1 MKPSRRPEVMRA
13 RYARLNSIVEPI
25 DLSGIESLFE
35 DLGIE
40 AERVVRPAT
49 QAASQVLYDAVK
61 SNVAAIP
68 RVSGNLALA
77 IYQAYSQENS
87 GPTRATYHLSWNA
100 KTAPHGGLV
109 EYGYWQRY
117 SYRPDGMGPMV
128 RAGMEGRRKPGRH
141 ASRSEKEAYYVPRP
155 GGPVYV
161 PGKAFMRRA
170 ISSFGAAAEAS
181 AAVLFEALEKVK

>member
-1 MKPSRRPEVMRA
+1 MA
-13 RYARLNSIVEPI
+13 RGSNSLIAPV
-25 DLSGIESLFE
+25 DLSGLESLMQE
-35 DLGIE
+35 LGDE
-40 AERVVRPAT
+40 AEQVVRPAA
-49 QAASQVLYDAVK
+49 QAAIQVLYDAVK

-68 RVSGNLALA
+68 RVSGNLARS
-77 IYQAYSQENS
+77 IYQAYSEENS
-87 GPTRATYHLSWNA
+87 GPTLATYHLSWNA

-128 RAGMEGRRKPGRH
+128 QAGMEGRRKPGSR
-141 ASRSEKEAYYVPRP
+141 ASRAQKDAYYVPRP

-170 ISSFGAAAEAS
+170 MSSFGAASEAS